1 MKFKRGSLL
10 LVSLALAGWLG
21 VGLAQAAEFSAT
33 VVSRMEGQETKG
45 KVYVSGKKMRRE
57 FSTPEG
63 TNITIAR
70 PDKKVMWMLMPGQKM
85 YMEMQF
91 RPSKLEKGME
101 MPKDQKAE
109 MKLLGTETVNGYQTE
124 KFETT
129 VKDKGAPIKQYM
141 WVSKKLG
148 VPIKMTSQDG
158 SFSMEYLDIKE
169 GDVPAS
175 LFEVPQGYQKMR
187 MPPGMPQGMP
197 RRQ

>member
-1 MKFKRGSLL
+1 MTLKRASLL
-10 LVSLALAGWLG
+10 LVSLALAAWLG
-21 VGLAQAAEFSAT
+21 AGLAQAAEFSAN
-33 VVSRMEGQETKG
+33 VVTHMNSQETKG
-45 KVYVSGKKMRRE
+45 KVYVSGQKMRRE

-70 PDKKVMWMLMPGQKM
+70 PDKKVMWVFMPGQKM

-91 RPSKLEKGME
+91 RPSQMEKAMK
-101 MPKDQKAE
+101 MPKDQKGE
-109 MKLLGTETVNGYQTE
+109 MKLLGKETVNGYETE

-129 VKDKGAPIKQYM
+129 FKHKGAPVKQYI

-148 VPIKMTSQDG
+148 VPVKVTSQDG

-169 GDVPAS
+169 GNVPAS
-175 LFEVPQGYQKMR
+175 LFEVPKGYRKMR

-197 RRQ
+197 PK